1 MNNNLKN
8 NSILNN
14 NKLNN
19 NNFDMF
25 NIEKLTK
32 QILKIIKIR
41 LLINN
46 ISISEDKLIKFIQN
60 NLKLIDLRYFKIKS
74 INILIDDLVNLLKI
88 ENKKNDENEDNNILL
103 KNSSP
108 KNILDFNRKE
118 YYETFIDKNEN
129 LYKKKLKK
137 NKLYYQQKPMK
148 FNLEH
153 SPLYFNDESSDLK
166 LNYVDKNI
174 NINKKIKFDLTS
186 LKEKIIEN
194 VSKKNENI

>member
-74 INILIDDLVNLLKI
+74 INILIDDLVNLLKY
-88 ENKKNDENEDNNILL
+88 ENKKNDENENYNILL
-103 KNSSP
+103 KNSYP

-118 YYETFIDKNEN
+118 YNETFIDKNEN

-174 NINKKIKFDLTS
+174 NINKKIKFDLNS